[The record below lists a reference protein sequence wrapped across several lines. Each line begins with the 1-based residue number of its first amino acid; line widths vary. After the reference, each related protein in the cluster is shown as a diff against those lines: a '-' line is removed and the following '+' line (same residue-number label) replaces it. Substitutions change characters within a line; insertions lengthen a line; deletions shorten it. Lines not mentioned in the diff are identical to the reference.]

1 LKSPP
6 NSTARS
12 HGHSQRTVLNAEDK
26 FAQARS
32 LKSAPQNISQL
43 SLHAQHLLNKKDLE
57 VSKIRPFF
65 WSMVETYVDRFQQFP
80 FDVNRALF
88 SYLEDREFPEHEVRA
103 LIEQIKVQFEKH
115 HGKPL
120 FKPEEMAGH
129 EGLDDEI
136 RRLRDTLKYAA
147 VVSEPVA
154 GDEDRDEDRDED

>member
-1 LKSPP
+1 MKSPS
-6 NSTARS
+6 NSSARS
-12 HGHSQRTVLNAEDK
+12 HGLSRRTVLNAEDK
-26 FAQARS
+26 FVQAQK

-43 SLHAQHLLNKKDLE
+43 SQHAQHLLNKKDLE

-88 SYLEDREFPEHEVRA
+88 CYLEDREFPEEEVRA
-103 LIEQIKVQFEKH
+103 LIEQLKTQFEKH

-120 FKPEEMAGH
+120 FKPEERAGY

-136 RRLRDTLKYAA
+136 RGLRDTLKYAA
-147 VVSEPVA
+147 MLSESVD
-154 GDEDRDEDRDED
+154 GDED